1 MQKTFSS
8 LKNKIVKRNT
18 LNDENLKDYK
28 STNINILLNRVR
40 VNKKK
45 EFQKKIL
52 FTTATSLGA
61 VLFGILIFWKFKK
74 DNIYS
79 SNHSTILLHLMVR
92 PK

>member
-1 MQKTFSS
+1 MLFSKIFPRTGLGNNNFSS
-8 LKNKIVKRNT
+8 QYLDYKHLPLKLKNKIVKRYT

-52 FTTATSLGA
+52 FTAATSLGA
-61 VLFGILIFWKFKK
+61 VLFGVLIF
-74 DNIYS
+74 
-79 SNHSTILLHLMVR
+79 
-92 PK
+92 

>member
-8 LKNKIVKRNT
+8 LRNKIVKRYT

-40 VNKKK
+40 VDKKK

-52 FTTATSLGA
+52 FTTTTLLCAF
-61 VLFGILIFWKFKK
+61 LFGVL
-74 DNIYS
+74 
-79 SNHSTILLHLMVR
+79 VV
-92 PK
+92 

>member
-8 LKNKIVKRNT
+8 LKNKIVKRYT
-18 LNDENLKDYK
+18 LNDENLKGYK

-52 FTTATSLGA
+52 FTVATSLGA
-61 VLFGILIFWKFKK
+61 VLFSILIF
-74 DNIYS
+74 
-79 SNHSTILLHLMVR
+79 
-92 PK
+92 

>member
-8 LKNKIVKRNT
+8 LRNKIVKRYT
-18 LNDENLKDYK
+18 LNDENLNDYK

-52 FTTATSLGA
+52 FTIATSLGT
-61 VLFGILIFWKFKK
+61 VLFGLLIF
-74 DNIYS
+74 
-79 SNHSTILLHLMVR
+79 
-92 PK
+92 